1 MAVGPDKALRVKHRR
16 LSLLEEGGVQEYS
29 CETRMPSAVR
39 QVVDSRYGLIERLG
53 SGGMAEVYLAYDQ
66 LLNRDVA
73 LKVLRRRYA
82 NDEAFVERFRREAY
96 SAAALSHPNIV
107 PIFDRGES
115 DNGTYYIAMEYLPGG
130 TLKDRI
136 RRKGCLLPHVAAAV
150 VTQIAEAL
158 DAAHRHGVV
167 HRDIK
172 PDNILITESGDVKVT
187 DFGIARA
194 ASSVKMTHS
203 GIFLGTVRYV
213 SPEQAMGEP
222 AGPRSDLYSLGV
234 VLYETLIGEPPYDAD
249 SPLGIAM
256 KHVNGSLR
264 SPQEIDPSIPEE
276 INAVTARLL
285 ATDPDDRYPNAA
297 SLLEDLYRAEHGL
310 LPAEVTTRTLFRPA
324 IRTRNTG
331 LPITRTGVVRGPSST
346 PTSWDASYREQWRR
360 KVFSRALVGSLLVA
374 LTLTG
379 ATVSILGQHFWERDN
394 VPVLD
399 VPSLVGMSLGEA
411 RNEFGSNFN
420 LRPQEQESDEPAGT
434 ILSQDLKNGEKAEKG
449 MTIGVVISRGEESL
463 KIPDVRGQ
471 DPEEALRTLQDAGL
485 TVSREHKQVKSE
497 KPRDTVIGTDPPS
510 GSKVETGIS
519 VTLILS
525 SGTPEGATTH
535 SGIQQPAHIPVL
547 SSDPTSWVA
556 PQEPATEQ
564 SAIEQPALQ
573 EPSVEQSVTE
583 QPAPQEPAVQEPAME
598 QPLVE
603 QSVVQEPAMKQRSV
617 ERKSITEDGE
627 KKGSGAGSREG
638 LGGSEG
644 GYTSFPNL
652 GGA

>member
-1 MAVGPDKALRVKHRR
+1 M
-16 LSLLEEGGVQEYS
+16 QEYS
-29 CETRMPSAVR
+29 CEKRMPGTAR

-53 SGGMAEVYLAYDQ
+53 SGGMAEVYLAHDQ
-66 LLNRDVA
+66 LLDRDVA

-82 NDEAFVERFRREAY
+82 NDETFVERFRREAY

-115 DNGTYYIAMEYLPGG
+115 NNGTYYIAMEYLPGG

-136 RRKGCLLPHVAAAV
+136 RRKGYLLPHVAAAV
-150 VTQIAEAL
+150 AAQIAEAL

-167 HRDIK
+167 HRDVK
-172 PDNILITESGDVKVT
+172 PENILITASGDVKVT

-234 VLYETLIGEPPYDAD
+234 VLYEMLTGEPPYDAD

-256 KHVNGSLR
+256 KHVNGHLR

-276 INAVTARLL
+276 INDITVRLL
-285 ATDPDDRYPNAA
+285 ATDPEGRYPDAA
-297 SLLEDLYRAEHGL
+297 SLLDDLYRAEQGL
-310 LPAEVTTRTLFRPA
+310 APAEATTQALFRPA
-324 IRTRNTG
+324 IRARGSG
-331 LPITRTGVVRGPSST
+331 LPNTWTGVVKGLSST
-346 PTSWDASYREQWRR
+346 PPSWDASHRKRWRR
-360 KVFSRALVGSLLVA
+360 RIFFRALVGSLLAA

-379 ATVSILGQHFWERDN
+379 ATVSILGQHFWERDD

-411 RNEFGSNFN
+411 RSEAGSDFN
-420 LRPQEQESDEPAGT
+420 LRAQVQKSDEPVGT

-471 DPEEALRTLQDAGL
+471 DPQEAFRTLQDAGM
-485 TVSREHKQVKSE
+485 TVSREYKQAKSVKP
-497 KPRDTVIGTDPPS
+497 KDTVIGTDPPS
-510 GSKVETGIS
+510 GSKVEVGTP

-525 SGTPEGATTH
+525 SGTPEGMTAP
-535 SGIQQPAHIPVL
+535 SSIQQPAHIPVL
-547 SSDPTSWVA
+547 SSDPASWVA
-556 PQEPATEQ
+556 PQEPAMEQ
-564 SAIEQPALQ
+564 SAAEQPAMQ
-573 EPSVEQSVTE
+573 ET
-583 QPAPQEPAVQEPAME
+583 AVQEPTTTE
-598 QPLVE
+598 QPPGK
-603 QSVVQEPAMKQRSV
+603 QSVVQGPAMEQRPV

-627 KKGSGAGSREG
+627 QKGSGAGSREG

-644 GYTSFPNL
+644 GYTSFLNS

>member
-1 MAVGPDKALRVKHRR
+1 
-16 LSLLEEGGVQEYS
+16 
-29 CETRMPSAVR
+29 
-39 QVVDSRYGLIERLG
+39 
-53 SGGMAEVYLAYDQ
+53 
-66 LLNRDVA
+66 
-73 LKVLRRRYA
+73 
-82 NDEAFVERFRREAY
+82 
-96 SAAALSHPNIV
+96 
-107 PIFDRGES
+107 
-115 DNGTYYIAMEYLPGG
+115 
-130 TLKDRI
+130 
-136 RRKGCLLPHVAAAV
+136 
-150 VTQIAEAL
+150 
-158 DAAHRHGVV
+158 
-167 HRDIK
+167 
-172 PDNILITESGDVKVT
+172 
-187 DFGIARA
+187 
-194 ASSVKMTHS
+194 
-203 GIFLGTVRYV
+203 
-213 SPEQAMGEP
+213 
-222 AGPRSDLYSLGV
+222 
-234 VLYETLIGEPPYDAD
+234 
-249 SPLGIAM
+249 M

-285 ATDPDDRYPNAA
+285 ATDPEDRYPDAT
-297 SLLEDLYRAEHGL
+297 SLLEDLYRAEHSL
-310 LPAEVTTRTLFRPA
+310 LPAEAMTQALFRPA
-324 IRTRNTG
+324 IRTRSTR

-379 ATVSILGQHFWERDN
+379 ATVPILGQHFWERDN

-399 VPSLVGMSLGEA
+399 VPSLVGMPIGEA
-411 RNEFGSNFN
+411 RNEFGSDFN

-449 MTIGVVISRGEESL
+449 KTIGVVISRGEESL

-485 TVSREHKQVKSE
+485 TVSREHKQAKSE
-497 KPRDTVIGTDPPS
+497 KLRDTVIGTDPPS
-510 GSKVETGIS
+510 GSKVETGIP

-525 SGTPEGATTH
+525 SGTPEEATTH
-535 SGIQQPAHIPVL
+535 SSIQQPAHLPVL

-556 PQEPATEQ
+556 
-564 SAIEQPALQ
+564 SQ

-583 QPAPQEPAVQEPAME
+583 QPAPQEPSVEQSVTEQPAPQEPSVEQSVTEQPAVQEPATE

-617 ERKSITEDGE
+617 ERKSIAEDGE

-644 GYTSFPNL
+644 GYTSFPNS